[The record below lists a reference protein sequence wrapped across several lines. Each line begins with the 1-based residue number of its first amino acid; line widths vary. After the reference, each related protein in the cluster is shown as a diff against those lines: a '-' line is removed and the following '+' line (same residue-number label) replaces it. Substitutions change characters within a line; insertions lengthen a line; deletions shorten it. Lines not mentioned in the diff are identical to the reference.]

1 MLIFGVCFS
10 LYFSLITRQAK
21 VLSSISSICGFAKI
35 ATIIITLFFTLNK
48 GLVKRLFKFYK
59 KLERESI
66 KLYSHQKV
74 NLVVISKATKIS
86 EFKKKILHFIIMKK

>member
-1 MLIFGVCFS
+1 MLIFGVCFL

-21 VLSSISSICGFAKI
+21 VLSSVSSICAFGKI
-35 ATIIITLFFTLNK
+35 ATIIMNLFFTLK
-48 GLVKRLFKFYK
+48 GLVKRLFKFYT

>member
-1 MLIFGVCFS
+1 MLIFGVCFL

-21 VLSSISSICGFAKI
+21 VLSSVSSICAFGKI
-35 ATIIITLFFTLNK
+35 ATIIMNLFFTLK
-48 GLVKRLFKFYK
+48 GLVKRLFKFYT

-74 NLVVISKATKIS
+74 NLVVISKATKII
-86 EFKKKILHFIIMKK
+86 EFKKKILHFIMMKK